1 MNPLAIAVNG
11 LMGGVVAHHHLPLR
25 TEHFD
30 PLVIAVNGPAAV
42 VDGAQGA
49 VGEAQGH
56 HRRVQIAGLP
66 DGRVYQGAP
75 RGIELLDLVAGQVA
89 GDVEVMDGHVQEDST
104 GGLHVLGG
112 RRFGIPAGDADQVGR
127 SDSAGSHGLP
137 RLEKAGIET
146 PVESDLQLHFVVP
159 NGLQGAI
166 DLLKIQGQRLL
177 AEDVLSRRRRLP
189 DQSGMSGRAGADDHR
204 VDGGV
209 LQNALGVRAG
219 RGNPEIGGTALGSLQ
234 GDVHHGRQAGFRNAA
249 SQVVRVDAPDATG
262 AEQAQ
267 VELSDQE

>member
-1 MNPLAIAVNG
+1 MT
-11 LMGGVVAHHHLPLR
+11 R
-25 TEHFD
+25 TRW
-30 PLVIAVNGPAAV
+30 
-42 VDGAQGA
+42 GA
-49 VGEAQGH
+49 
-56 HRRVQIAGLP
+56 
-66 DGRVYQGAP
+66 
-75 RGIELLDLVAGQVA
+75 
-89 GDVEVMDGHVQEDST
+89 
-104 GGLHVLGG
+104 
-112 RRFGIPAGDADQVGR
+112 

-137 RLEKAGIET
+137 HLEKAGIEA

-166 DLLKIQGQRLL
+166 DLLKIQGQRLF
-177 AEDVLSRRRRLP
+177 AENVLSRKGRGLS
-189 DQSGMSGRAGADDHR
+189 DQFGMSGRAGADDHR

-209 LQNALGVRAG
+209 LQSALGVRAG

-249 SQVVRVDAPDATG
+249 SQVVRVDAPDAAG